1 MNLLTATVTQP
12 PRQVSTKY
20 GARTVVD
27 AIADHKE
34 ITIWR
39 RGGDD
44 YALSLKVGQKVSI
57 TEDSKG
63 KFNLVDNVEPY
74 PQETPIKPDNI
85 SQNGRSDEIRLYT
98 EKLAKLYSHCY
109 RQASHQ
115 MGEYFSESEDLRAIA
130 TTLFIQTV
138 KKFDL

>member
-1 MNLLTATVTQP
+1 MLLQATVTQP
-12 PRQVSTKY
+12 PRQVNTKY

-27 AIADHKE
+27 AIANHKE
-34 ITIWR
+34 IVIWR

-63 KFNLVDNVEPY
+63 KFNLVDNIEPL
-74 PQETPIKPDNI
+74 PQETPTKTADIG
-85 SQNGRSDEIRLYT
+85 QNRSDEIRDYT
-98 EKLAKLYSHCY
+98 ERLAKLYSHCY

-115 MGEYFSESEDLRAIA
+115 MGEYMSETEDLRAIA